1 MTDPTLQE
9 RLDRWASTG
18 WTEMEVGDVSA
29 DIRLAADALDK
40 AERRIKELEEA
51 RGFARRLALL
61 AYSFKAYPQGLAGQD
76 PLMGVNVLDVENLRA
91 LSGAV
96 LSAFRESEK

>member
-1 MTDPTLQE
+1 MTATLQE
-9 RLDRWASTG
+9 RLREAKKNG
-18 WTEMEVGDVSA
+18 AAGVS
-29 DIRLAADALDK
+29 DELLDEAADALDK